1 MCGINGIFSYH
12 SDGPPVD
19 LSELDRTR
27 DAMTPR
33 GPDGCGAWVSNDQR
47 VGLAHR
53 RLSIIDLSEGGAQPM
68 HDAAS
73 GAVIA
78 FNGEIYNYR
87 ELRRDL
93 ELRGHVF
100 RSESD
105 TEVLLRGYLEYST
118 DLLPKLRGMFA
129 FAIWDP
135 RKRGILLARDP
146 LGIKPLYIADDG
158 KTVRFASQVR
168 ALLAGGGVKDLRR
181 DPAGRVGFYL
191 WGSVPSPFTLY
202 QGIRALPAGNSLWID
217 ARGVPAERAF
227 FDLNAE
233 FRRAEQVAGKPIS
246 RDEGREA
253 LRAALTD
260 SVRHHLIADVPVGV
274 FLSAGIDSSSIA
286 SLARDEMRGSA
297 IETLTLGFTEF
308 AGTPQD
314 ETPLASEIAR
324 LLGAQHRT
332 ITISREQFKEWVP
345 SILASMDQPSIDG
358 INSYCISH
366 AARQAG
372 LKVVL
377 SGLGGDEIFRGY
389 STFRDIPKHVARLGL
404 ASRVPLL
411 GKCSRILSAPL
422 LGRSRQPKIAG
433 VVEYGSCIA
442 DAYLLRRCLVPPWE
456 LTRYLDEELVAAG
469 LERLRPLEQLHTLV
483 EGLRDPALQVGILET
498 SMYMRNQLLRDSDWA
513 SMAHSIELRVPL
525 VDTVLLRS
533 ILDLTARGYVA
544 TKADVSRATNPEIF
558 ALLSNRPKT
567 GFGIPAMQWMQSSV
581 ATPRTAGG
589 ASRVWAKFLDE
600 RFTDS
605 KADSRGP

>member
-135 RKRGILLARDP
+135 RKRGIVLARDP

-217 ARGVPAERAF
+217 ARGVPVERAF

-389 STFRDIPKHVARLGL
+389 STFRDVPKHVARTKAL
-404 ASRVPLL
+404 ASIPKFGALSRLL
-411 GKCSRILSAPL
+411 ATPFAS
-422 LGRSRQPKIAG
+422 RSRLPKAAG
-433 VVEYGSCIA
+433 ILEYGGSIA
-442 DAYLLRRCLVPPWE
+442 EAYLLRRCLVGPWE
-456 LTRYLDEELVAAG
+456 LENYLDRDLVREG
-469 LERLRPLEQLHTLV
+469 LERLKPVERLQALV
-483 EGLRDPALQVGILET
+483 EGLRDPMLQVAMLET

-525 VDTVLLRS
+525 VDATLLRS
-533 ILDLTARGYVA
+533 VLQLVSRGFVA
-544 TKADVSRATNPEIF
+544 TKAEVSRATNPAIY
-558 ALLSNRPKT
+558 AMLSSRPKT
-567 GFGIPAMQWMQSSV
+567 GFAIPAVAWMQSEL
-581 ATPRTAGG
+581 ATPKTAGG

-600 RFTDS
+600 RFS
-605 KADSRGP
+605 GR